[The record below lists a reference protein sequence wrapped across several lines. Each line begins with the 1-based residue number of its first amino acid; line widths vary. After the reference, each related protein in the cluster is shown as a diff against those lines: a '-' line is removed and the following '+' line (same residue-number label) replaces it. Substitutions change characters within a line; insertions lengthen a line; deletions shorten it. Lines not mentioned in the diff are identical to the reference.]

1 MSFCDVKHRLSVL
14 LRALYA
20 SLPVTSLDARKLA
33 SLMYMLPA
41 AMGAGSH
48 VVTGSVVV
56 LGAAVV
62 SAEEAVWIINMHVYV
77 TSKLSSHEQQV
88 TQTYMHVALMQAA
101 SICVLELQLHVHAGI
116 PCFLQM

>member
-20 SLPVTSLDARKLA
+20 SLPAASLDARKLA

-62 SAEEAVWIINMHVYV
+62 SAEEAVGNISIHVYV

-88 TQTYMHVALMQAA
+88 THTHMYMH
-101 SICVLELQLHVHAGI
+101 
-116 PCFLQM
+116 FK

>member
-20 SLPVTSLDARKLA
+20 SLPAASLDARKLA

-62 SAEEAVWIINMHVYV
+62 SAEEAVGNISIHVYV

-88 TQTYMHVALMQAA
+88 CVTHMYMQFTSMQVA
-101 SICVLELQLHVHAGI
+101 SIRVL
-116 PCFLQM
+116 